1 MTVFSSSPST
11 QFLRSPESVGR
22 LWLAVSVGLAI
33 AVLLGAMFWGE
44 AYASPDVFYRLRVPR
59 VLAAFGVGGLLEL
72 AGVLLQALLRNPL
85 AEPYML
91 GAASGASFCLLVGT
105 VLGLAWWMLQGL
117 AFPSHDRCVCCV

>member
-1 MTVFSSSPST
+1 MTVSSSSPSI
-11 QFLRSPESVGR
+11 QSLRSSESVGR

-33 AVLLGAMFWGE
+33 AVLLGAMFWGD

-59 VLAAFGVGGLLEL
+59 VLAAFGVGGLLAL

-117 AFPSHDRCVCCV
+117 AFAGAIAVLCLM